1 MKGTIKIIAML
12 LVVMTLVMVSTQVFA
27 TESDT
32 KVETKFDST
41 SIIQKIEDNSKTTG
55 KGTDDLAKT
64 AGKIISL
71 IRNIAVIAG
80 VILLSVLGIKYM
92 LGSAEE
98 KADYKKSLIP
108 LVVGIVVVMA
118 ASQIISMIFGFFN

>member
-1 MKGTIKIIAML
+1 MKGTVKIIAML

-27 TESDT
+27 IDA
-32 KVETKFDST
+32 KGIVDS
-41 SIIQKIEDNSKTTG
+41 IEGTAKTTG
-55 KGTDDLAKT
+55 TNDSLNAT
-64 AGKIISL
+64 AGKIVAL

-108 LVVGIVVVMA
+108 LVVGIIVVMA
-118 ASQIISMIFGFFN
+118 ASQIVTMIFGFFN